1 MHWLVLIMTQTVNL
15 YLHDSTKFCYV
26 TQRCYALLTFFR
38 FCKPFEPF
46 SPFFSALLFLLQVQF
61 TRIMNV
67 KHLPALS
74 GTNLCCHIH
83 DIIFC
88 FLLIIIFNWVILRN
102 GVLLQISWV
111 VGNPLC
117 GSIAITCYAQ
127 SKNCYLSIYCFEK
140 KFFCTWL
147 EIHANFVQKDW
158 STCWPGWFLCEIF
171 DVLWRL

>member
-1 MHWLVLIMTQTVNL
+1 MTQTVNL

-38 FCKPFEPF
+38 CCKPFEPF

-111 VGNPLC
+111 MLVNLYVDP
-117 GSIAITCYAQ
+117 SQ
-127 SKNCYLSIYCFEK
+127 SRVTHKAKIVIYLFTVLK
-140 KFFCTWL
+140 KSFFAL
-147 EIHANFVQKDW
+147 
-158 STCWPGWFLCEIF
+158 G
-171 DVLWRL
+171 